1 MESPTTPLE
10 VFSSILLQ
18 EYIRT
23 MTAAQYLKNDDNL
36 ANVKFK
42 ITAENYAKMMAEPL
56 QVALLDLTLEY
67 DSTAEV
73 LTVVPDQ
80 EFLEHYHNKIM
91 SDVAQQFSE
100 KYKDRYKNFITLIA
114 ETS

>member
-1 MESPTTPLE
+1 MEAPTTPLE

-23 MTAAQYLKNDDNL
+23 MTAAQYIKNDDNPT
-36 ANVKFK
+36 NVKFN
-42 ITAENYAKMMAEPL
+42 ISAENYAKMIAEPL

-67 DSTAEV
+67 DSTVEV
-73 LTVVPDQ
+73 LTVVPGQ

-91 SDVAQQFSE
+91 RDVALQFSE
-100 KYKDRYKNFITLIA
+100 QYKDRYKNFITLIA
-114 ETS
+114 EK